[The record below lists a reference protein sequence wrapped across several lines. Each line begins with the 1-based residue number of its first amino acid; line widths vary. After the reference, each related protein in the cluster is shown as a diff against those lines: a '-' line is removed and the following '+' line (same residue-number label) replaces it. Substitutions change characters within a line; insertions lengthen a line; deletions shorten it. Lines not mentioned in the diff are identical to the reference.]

1 MQTILLV
8 DDEPEQL
15 RSLGIGLRSKGYA
28 TVEAADGRSAL
39 SLLQSNPAPIDFV
52 VTDFSM
58 PGMSGL
64 ELLKEAKLRNSG
76 LPVILLTA
84 FGIKALVIEALR
96 QQCNGFLEKPFQLE
110 ALVAEIERI
119 NGVQSRSP
127 RPDAAWRL

>member
-15 RSLGIGLRSKGYA
+15 KSLGIGLRSKGYA

-39 SLLQSNPAPIDFV
+39 SLLQSGQVPIDLV

-64 ELLKEAKLRNSG
+64 ELLKEAKLSNRR

-84 FGIKALVIEALR
+84 FGVKAMIIEALR
-96 QQCNGFLEKPFQLE
+96 QQCNGYLEKPFQLD

-119 NGVQSRSP
+119 NGMRSRPSP
-127 RPDAAWRL
+127 A